1 MRRILLVLFS
11 LALCAGGPPAA
22 AQAKSTDEVIN
33 LAPARAEG
41 ALARGISVGPFT
53 LSNRMREDYDVTVF
67 PTLLGQRRDGSLFA
81 RSDPAARASAR
92 RLLAEQVRA
101 FPLAPGAAR
110 SVLARVKRVPS
121 GGRGLYATLV
131 FRATPA
137 RLLPAQSIRNVFQ
150 LNASL
155 LLDPRRALVRFHA
168 GAIRTEQ
175 AGPGLRS
182 FVPVRNTGTGI
193 APVGGRL
200 VVRDA
205 AGAVVTSVRM
215 ATQRIL
221 PGAVVDLAAP
231 LRTGLPRGA
240 YTIQARLQ
248 GGRRDASAQGA
259 LRLFATDH
267 VATRAARIATFGTPT
282 AYRGEDVEIAGRFRN
297 AGNVAF
303 APRGVVEITRL
314 GDDRPLRRVALRVD
328 RAAPGK
334 LGSFSAKLALPG
346 AARSYGLT
354 VRLLDGPRELD
365 ERTTSVGVVDRPPL
379 SRRVQDAITRH
390 AVPLVVLLL
399 LALVGAAAA
408 LLLRRPVRAPAAAGE
423 RRLLDLNLASAAE
436 LELLPGIG
444 RAMAQRIVAQ
454 REEHGP
460 FGSLDDLA
468 AVRGFG
474 AGRIEALRDRATVT
488 LSATK
493 RR

>member
-1 MRRILLVLFS
+1 MRRILLLLVV
-11 LALCAGGPPAA
+11 LALCAAGPPPAA
-22 AQAKSTDEVIN
+22 EAKSTDEVIN

-41 ALARGISVGPFT
+41 AVARGISVGPFT
-53 LSNRMREDYDVTVF
+53 LSNRMREGYDVTVF

-92 RLLAEQVRA
+92 RLLTRQVRA
-101 FPLAPGAAR
+101 FALAPGAAR
-110 SVLARVKRVPS
+110 SVLARVKRVPAR
-121 GGRGLYATLV
+121 GRGLYATLV

-137 RLLPAQSIRNVFQ
+137 RRPAGQAIRNVFQ

-155 LLDPRRALVRFHA
+155 LLDPRRPRVRFHA

-193 APVGGRL
+193 APVRGRL

-205 AGAVVTSVRM
+205 AGAVVSTVRL
-215 ATQRIL
+215 ATKRIL

-231 LRTGLPRGA
+231 LRRRLPTGA

-248 GGRRDASAQGA
+248 GGPRDVTAHGS

-267 VATRAARIATFGTPT
+267 VATRSARITSFGTPT

-297 AGNVAF
+297 AGNVPF
-303 APRGVVEITRL
+303 APRGVVEVTRL
-314 GDDRPLRRVALRVD
+314 GDDRPLRRVALRVE
-328 RAAPGK
+328 RVAPGRI
-334 LGSFSAKLALPG
+334 GSFSAKLALPG

-354 VRLLDGPRELD
+354 VRLLDGRREVD
-365 ERTTSVGVVDRPPL
+365 ERTTSIGVVERPPL
-379 SRRVQDAITRH
+379 SRRVQDAITRN
-390 AVPLVVLLL
+390 AVPLVVLLV
-399 LALVGAAAA
+399 LALVGASAA
-408 LLLRRPVRAPAAAGE
+408 LVLRRPVRAPAAGAQGP
-423 RRLLDLNLASAAE
+423 LDLNRASAAE
-436 LELLPGIG
+436 LERLPGIG
-444 RAMAQRIVAQ
+444 CAMAQRIVAH

-474 AGRIEALRDRATVT
+474 PGRIEALRDRATVRLT
-488 LSATK
+488 GAAK

>member
-1 MRRILLVLFS
+1 MRRILLPLVVLVV
-11 LALCAGGPPAA
+11 CAAGAPPAA
-22 AQAKSTDEVIN
+22 EAKSTDEVIN

-41 ALARGISVGPFT
+41 AVAAGVSVGPFT
-53 LSNRMREDYDVTVF
+53 LSNRMREDYDVAVF

-92 RLLAEQVRA
+92 RLLAQQVRA

-137 RLLPAQSIRNVFQ
+137 RRPAGQAIRNVFQ

-155 LLDPRRALVRFHA
+155 LLDPRRPRVRFRA

-175 AGPGLRS
+175 AGRGLRS

-205 AGAVVTSVRM
+205 AGAVIGAVRL
-215 ATQRIL
+215 ATKRIL
-221 PGAVVDLAAP
+221 PGAVVDLGAP
-231 LRTGLPRGA
+231 LRRGLPRGA
-240 YTIQARLQ
+240 YTIQARLH
-248 GGRRDASAQGA
+248 GGRREVTARGV
-259 LRLFATDH
+259 LRLFASDH
-267 VATRAARIATFGTPT
+267 VATRGARIASFGTPT
-282 AYRGEDVEIAGRFRN
+282 AYRGEEVEVAGRFRN

-303 APRGVVEITRL
+303 APRGVVEVTRL
-314 GDDRPLRRVALRVD
+314 GDDRPLRRLALRVA
-328 RAAPGK
+328 RAAPGR
-334 LGSFSAKLALPG
+334 LGSFSARLALPG

-354 VRLLDGPRELD
+354 VRLLDGRRELD
-365 ERTTSVGVVDRPPL
+365 ERTTSIGVVERPPL
-379 SRRVQDAITRH
+379 SRRVQDAIARH
-390 AVPLVVLLL
+390 AVPLVVLLV
-399 LALVGAAAA
+399 LALVGASAA
-408 LLLRRPVRAPAAAGE
+408 LLLRRPVRAPAAADA
-423 RRLLDLNLASAAE
+423 RRPLDLNGASAAE
-436 LELLPGIG
+436 LERLPGIG
-444 RAMAQRIVAQ
+444 GAMAQRIVAH
-454 REEHGP
+454 REEHGA
-460 FGSLDDLA
+460 FASLDDLA

-474 AGRIEALRDRATVT
+474 PGRIEALRDRATVRPT
-488 LSATK
+488 

>member
-1 MRRILLVLFS
+1 MRRILLPLVV
-11 LALCAGGPPAA
+11 LALGAAGAPSAA
-22 AQAKSTDEVIN
+22 EAKSTDEVIN

-92 RLLAEQVRA
+92 RLLAQQVRA

-110 SVLARVKRVPS
+110 SVLARVKRVPA
-121 GGRGLYATLV
+121 GGVGLYATLV

-137 RLLPAQSIRNVFQ
+137 RRPAAQAIRNVFQ

-155 LLDPRRALVRFHA
+155 LLDPRRPLVRFHA

-175 AGPGLRS
+175 SGPGLRS

-193 APVGGRL
+193 ATIGGRL

-205 AGAVVTSVRM
+205 AGAVVGAVRL

-231 LRTGLPRGA
+231 LRRGLPGGA
-240 YTIQARLQ
+240 YTIEARLR
-248 GGRRDASAQGA
+248 GGRREATARGA
-259 LRLFATDH
+259 LRLFAADH
-267 VATRAARIATFGTPT
+267 VATRAASIASFGTPT
-282 AYRGEDVEIAGRFRN
+282 AYRGEDVQIAGRFRN
-297 AGNVAF
+297 AGNVPF
-303 APRGVVEITRL
+303 APRGVVEVTRL
-314 GDDRPLRRVALRVD
+314 GDDRPLRRVALHVE

-334 LGSFSAKLALPG
+334 LGSFSVKLALPG

-365 ERTTSVGVVDRPPL
+365 ERTTSIGVVERPPL

-390 AVPLVVLLL
+390 AVPLVVLLV

-408 LLLRRPVRAPAAAGE
+408 LLLRRPVRPPAAPGE
-423 RRLLDLNLASAAE
+423 RRPLDLNGASAAD
-436 LELLPGIG
+436 LEGLPGIG
-444 RAMAQRIVAQ
+444 GAMAQRIVTH
-454 REEHGP
+454 REEHGL

-474 AGRIEALRDRATVT
+474 PGRIEALRGRVTVRLT
-488 LSATK
+488 